1 MKEVTDFLFRA
12 ARSGQRIVVIC
23 HRNAD
28 PDAVASAVVLAEALS
43 ALGAQVKAAAADDL
57 AAISEAVLT
66 GFNRKIEL
74 SPELNFDLAIFVDT
88 SSFGHLG
95 RYGENLKN
103 SGIPF
108 AVVDHHKPVEE
119 IKKLANFYYVREDIT
134 SESELIYRILV
145 EMGVNLTPEQAS
157 LLLAGVISDTGH
169 FRFANPDTFTT
180 VEGLL
185 RSGADYHRVLELLRP
200 PTDLSRRVAMLK
212 AAGRSELQRING
224 RLIVFSDLGSFEG
237 DAAGMLVRIGA
248 DVAFV
253 GSEEKGEFRIS
264 GRASPEFLRETG
276 VHLGVIMEELGKQ
289 FNGSGGGHA
298 GAASVR
304 GEGQLEEVKKQIVKM
319 LQRTLNKMGEQ
330 NVNSTG

>member
-1 MKEVTDFLFRA
+1 MKEAADFLSQA

-28 PDAVASAVVLAEALS
+28 PDAVASAVVLAEVLS
-43 ALGAQVKAAAADDL
+43 ELGTQARPAAADDL
-57 AAISEAVLT
+57 AAISEAVLAS
-66 GFNRKIEL
+66 FNRKIEL
-74 SPELNFDLAIFVDT
+74 NPELDFDLAVFVDT

-95 RYGENLKN
+95 EYGDKLRN

-108 AVVDHHKPVEE
+108 AVIDHHKPVEE
-119 IKKLANFYYVREDIT
+119 TKQLAKFYYVREEIT
-134 SESELIYRILV
+134 SESELIYRLLV
-145 EMGVNLTPEQAS
+145 EMGVKPTPEQAS

-169 FRFANPDTFTT
+169 FRFANPETFTA

-185 RSGADYHRVLELLRP
+185 RAGADYNRVLELLKP

-224 RLIVFSDLGSFEG
+224 RLVVFSDLGSFEG

-264 GRASPEFLRETG
+264 GRASSEFLRETG
-276 VHLGVIMEELGKQ
+276 VHLGEIMEELGKQ

-298 GAASVR
+298 GAASVT
-304 GEGQLEEVKKQIVKM
+304 GKGSLEEVKKQIVKM
-319 LQRTLNKMGEQ
+319 LQRRLNRAE
-330 NVNSTG
+330 